1 MAALPARLKRRFTIA
16 LCCAVLVLASTGM
29 PAQPRDPATSA
40 PQRIVSFVPAAT
52 EMLFAM
58 GAGSRLVG
66 VSTYDRFPPEV
77 TKIPSV
83 GGLLDPSVER
93 VLSLRPDL
101 VVIYGSQTDLE
112 QQLTRA
118 GLPLYTYVHRDLADV
133 ARTMR
138 SLGERVGAAAAA
150 DREAQR
156 LEAGLD
162 AVRRRV
168 AGLPRP
174 KTLLVLGRQP
184 KTLRQIL
191 ASAGYGFLHDLL
203 DLAGGA
209 DVWSTV
215 KRESVEMSTEMVLS
229 QAPEVIIELHYGREF
244 QPGELEEER
253 RVWDTLGSVPAV
265 RNRRVHLLVGDEF
278 VVPGPRIVAAAD
290 RLARTLHPTMAP

>member
-1 MAALPARLKRRFTIA
+1 MAALPARLKWRFMIA
-16 LCCAVLVLASTGM
+16 VCCAVLVLASTGM
-29 PAQPRDPATSA
+29 PAQPRDPAPSA

-66 VSTYDRFPPEV
+66 VSAYDRFPPEV

-101 VVIYGSQTDLE
+101 VVIYGSQADLE

-138 SLGERVGAAAAA
+138 ALGERVGAAAAA

-191 ASAGYGFLHDLL
+191 ASGGYGFLHDLL

-209 DVWSTV
+209 DVWSAV

-244 QPGELEEER
+244 QPGELEAER
-253 RVWDTLGSVPAV
+253 RVWDSLGSVPAV
-265 RNRRVHLLVGDEF
+265 RNGRVHLLVGDEF

>member
-1 MAALPARLKRRFTIA
+1 MATLPARVKRRFIVV
-16 LCCAVLVLASTGM
+16 CGAVLVLASTGT

-52 EMLFAM
+52 EMLFAI

-66 VSTYDRFPPEV
+66 VSAYDRFPPEV
-77 TKIPSV
+77 TKIPDV

-93 VLSLRPDL
+93 VLSLKPDL
-101 VVIYGSQTDLE
+101 VVIYRSQADLE

-138 SLGERVGAAAAA
+138 SLGERVGEAAAGE
-150 DREAQR
+150 REARR
-156 LEAGLD
+156 LEAGLS

-191 ASAGYGFLHDLL
+191 ASGGYGFLHDLL

-209 DVWSTV
+209 DVWSAV

-244 QPGELEEER
+244 QPGELEAER
-253 RVWDTLGSVPAV
+253 RVWDTLGAVPAV
-265 RNRRVHLLVGDEF
+265 RNGRVHLLVGDEF
-278 VVPGPRIVAAAD
+278 VVPGPRIVAAAE
-290 RLARTLHPTMAP
+290 RLARTLHPPMAP